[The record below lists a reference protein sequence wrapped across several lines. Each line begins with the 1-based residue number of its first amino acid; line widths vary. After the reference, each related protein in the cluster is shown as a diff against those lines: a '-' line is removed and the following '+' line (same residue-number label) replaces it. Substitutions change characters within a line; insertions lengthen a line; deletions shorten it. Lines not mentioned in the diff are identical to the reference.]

1 MSDDQRRKRWTATL
15 DEAGL
20 LDEIDDQ
27 WILPGEEPRDGA
39 TVRVE
44 EREPEPG
51 EDESSETG
59 ARAPRADSLPPRGEG
74 VQRALDHESGAAKR
88 TMIGIPHSR
97 SSYESIEVEEEGDG
111 GAAGVE
117 SRRTTPAIPSS
128 PGGEEQRE
136 ERAGERDEDETPVV
150 AVRGRMISVPPSPE
164 ENVSQ
169 AVIVDEP
176 PEESGPQF
184 SERETMG
191 AKPRHRRSLE
201 GGEGKRRTGDDRG
214 EMSDRYDAGDY
225 SGALEI
231 AERILSERSDD
242 EQALRIRDQC
252 RQVLLQMYEA
262 RMGSPDHVPEVSV
275 AQQDLIWRNLD
286 SATGFLLSRID
297 GFSTFEDIIDVS
309 GMPRFEACRIIDR
322 LLQDGI
328 IE

>member
-1 MSDDQRRKRWTATL
+1 MSDDQQRKRWAATL

-39 TVRVE
+39 TVQVE
-44 EREPEPG
+44 ERERETG
-51 EDESSETG
+51 EDQSSKAQ
-59 ARAPRADSLPPRGEG
+59 ARAPSDDSLPPRGEG
-74 VQRALDHESGAAKR
+74 IQRALDHKSGGAKR
-88 TMIGIPHSR
+88 TMIGIPQSDASH
-97 SSYESIEVEEEGDG
+97 ESPRGAEGRD
-111 GAAGVE
+111 E
-117 SRRTTPAIPSS
+117 
-128 PGGEEQRE
+128 
-136 ERAGERDEDETPVV
+136 ERDEDETPVV

-169 AVIVDEP
+169 GMIVDEP
-176 PEESGPQF
+176 PQESGPRF

-191 AKPRHRRSLE
+191 ARPRNRRSSESSRGKE
-201 GGEGKRRTGDDRG
+201 GTGDDRD
-214 EMSDRYDAGDY
+214 EMDARYDAGDY

-242 EQALRIRDQC
+242 QQASRVKEQC

-286 SATGFLLSRID
+286 SAMGFLLSRID
-297 GFSTFEDIIDVS
+297 GFSTYEDIIDVS